1 VINFQMKKV
10 HIMVW
15 SWLNWH
21 QRSTSNKSW

>member
-1 VINFQMKKV
+1 MKKV
-10 HIMVW
+10 HSMVW